1 MRQRNTDNLLL
12 GTQHTQ
18 LAKADVKGGTLER
31 SIRLSHHN
39 DIDPSG
45 ESGGVKATAQL
56 LRRPKHRLHKLAH
69 NIHGLGLEPKKQ
81 EVRTVRPSFT
91 KKEQKVSAFSIFCCL
106 RFDP

>member
-18 LAKADVKGGTLER
+18 LAKADVEGGTLER

-45 ESGGVKATAQL
+45 ESGGVKATVHL
-56 LRRPKHRLHKLAH
+56 LRRHKYRLRKLAH
-69 NIHGLGLEPKKQ
+69 NIHGLGLETKNKK
-81 EVRTVRPSFT
+81 
-91 KKEQKVSAFSIFCCL
+91 
-106 RFDP
+106 